1 MWHGVIISTQ
11 HFTIN
16 PFQNH
21 LKIISNYFRVCHLFE
36 KAARTCGWIQLIE
49 AFATDSANVLPWP
62 WLPHQTS
69 LCIDFLSK
77 EGTKLESMRNQKSCE
92 YCVWFSM
99 THLLNRLGAA
109 WPHGGQTSRCQGCL
123 PFSWLCSW
131 KIFRDFCFPKLMVD
145 DSLRIACLDLPMSP
159 GIVQAIT
166 EGNYR
171 PNPSADTFSVP
182 GQKWFHSV
190 IIWRNYE
197 PVNPTKDPARLLEQ
211 LCVKIHGN
219 FEALRLLW
227 RLQQSIS

>member
-1 MWHGVIISTQ
+1 MRLDPTYRGFCHR
-11 HFTIN
+11 FCE
-16 PFQNH
+16 
-21 LKIISNYFRVCHLFE
+21 RVALTMATSPNKSLHRFLM
-36 KAARTCGWIQLIE
+36 KRRDKTWKHARSEILWIL
-49 AFATDSANVLPWP
+49 
-62 WLPHQTS
+62 
-69 LCIDFLSK
+69 
-77 EGTKLESMRNQKSCE
+77 
-92 YCVWFSM
+92 CVWFSM

-131 KIFRDFCFPKLMVD
+131 KIFRKLMVD

-182 GQKWFHSV
+182 GQSKMTSQCDNLEKLWTS
-190 IIWRNYE
+190 E
-197 PVNPTKDPARLLEQ
+197 PYQRLRQ
-211 LCVKIHGN
+211 VFGAVMCKIHGN